1 MIKKTIFV
9 PGKDKQLEDNI
20 NKIIK
25 ELAKSSYQVL
35 TINNTDSGVLLG
47 IDTVNTRDHGY
58 QPKALSDSN
67 MATPKQINYIKRLA
81 SQAGEEID
89 TANLTKSQAGPL
101 IGKLK
106 KEVKQGKAQSQ
117 PESDDNFEPSFS
129 MDNLEGLLDD

>member
-20 NKIIK
+20 NKIIE
-25 ELAKSSYQVL
+25 ELVKSSYQVV

-47 IDTVNTRDHGY
+47 IDTVNTIDHGY

-81 SQAGEEID
+81 SQAGKEID

-117 PESDDNFEPSFS
+117 PEPDDNFEPSFS

>member
-20 NKIIK
+20 NKIIE
-25 ELAKSSYQVL
+25 ELAKLSYQVL

>member
-20 NKIIK
+20 NKIIE

-106 KEVKQGKAQSQ
+106 KEVKQGKDQSQ
-117 PESDDNFEPSFS
+117 PEQDDNFEPSFS

>member
-20 NKIIK
+20 NKIIE
-25 ELAKSSYQVL
+25 ELAKSNYQVL
-35 TINNTDSGVLLG
+35 IINNTDSGVLLG
-47 IDTVNTRDHGY
+47 IDTVNTREHGY
-58 QPKALSDSN
+58 QPKVLSDSN

-106 KEVKQGKAQSQ
+106 KEVKQGKTQAQ
-117 PESDDNFEPSFS
+117 PEPEENFEPSFS